1 MIRAVRIV
9 IGLGPVT
16 SLGTAMLASEA
27 WHISTAI
34 PAVTDVTAIT
44 TALDPGCHDD
54 AIVVLGM
61 LEIALSSD
69 HVA

>member
-1 MIRAVRIV
+1 MIRAVAIV
-9 IGLGPVT
+9 IALVPVT
-16 SLGTAMLASEA
+16 SLGTAVLAPEA
-27 WHISTAI
+27 RHISTAVPPI
-34 PAVTDVTAIT
+34 TDFTAIT